1 MFYTNIQKASVKSK
15 YISIKKMNIFME
27 KLKSILRQFLAY
39 LKAWWYNVS
48 SQPIEA
54 KFGALMFH
62 IGAIIAALLILLGLS
77 GCSTVKYVPIQ
88 TEEKVIVK
96 DSLIYV
102 RDTVTVEVPKE
113 VVKEIVPADT
123 TSILKTSVA
132 MSEARLEEGRL
143 YHSLE
148 QSGAVKTVVDTCYVT
163 RIEEKVVYQDRPI
176 EVPKEVK
183 HIPTFFWWSLIFNII
198 TVLFIAFKIY
208 LKLKP

>member
-1 MFYTNIQKASVKSK
+1 
-15 YISIKKMNIFME
+15 MNIFME
-27 KLKSILRQFLAY
+27 KLKSILKRFKSL
-39 LKAWWYNVS
+39 LGAWWYNVS
-48 SQPIEA
+48 SQPLEA
-54 KFGALMFH
+54 KYGAFLFH
-62 IGAIIAALLILLGLS
+62 LIALLAALLLLLGIG

-102 RDTVTVEVPKE
+102 RDTITVEIPKE
-113 VVKEIVPADT
+113 VIKEIVPADT
-123 TSILKTSVA
+123 TSILKTSLA
-132 MSEARLEEGRL
+132 ISEARVEEGKL
-143 YHSLE
+143 HHTLE

-183 HIPTFFWWSLIFNII
+183 YIPPFFWWSLILNII
-198 TVLFIAFKIY
+198 TVLFIIFKIY

>member
-1 MFYTNIQKASVKSK
+1 
-15 YISIKKMNIFME
+15 ME

-113 VVKEIVPADT
+113 VV
-123 TSILKTSVA
+123 
-132 MSEARLEEGRL
+132 
-143 YHSLE
+143 
-148 QSGAVKTVVDTCYVT
+148 
-163 RIEEKVVYQDRPI
+163 
-176 EVPKEVK
+176 
-183 HIPTFFWWSLIFNII
+183 
-198 TVLFIAFKIY
+198 
-208 LKLKP
+208 